1 MQAELEDKIGFH
13 SLPPPPPPKK
23 KANFTVFHKIS
34 KGMTPYI
41 VDITLS

>member
-13 SLPPPPPPKK
+13 SLPPPPPQ